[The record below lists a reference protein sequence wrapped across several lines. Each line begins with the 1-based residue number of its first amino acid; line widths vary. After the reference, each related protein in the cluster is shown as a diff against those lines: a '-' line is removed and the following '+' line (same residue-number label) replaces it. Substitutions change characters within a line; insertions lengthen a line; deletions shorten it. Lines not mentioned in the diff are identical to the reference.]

1 MYTQSISIFLS
12 KNIKI
17 IKTFQLKIFHFYSC
31 EKLQY
36 IAWACFRN
44 LESRRSETPKRFSHD
59 AAHVLF
65 SDQAGV
71 VSEDAIQQL
80 CENGYTYLDI
90 CHKMKIPIADQA
102 CTVAKATCMLY
113 IRAKQVFG

>member
-1 MYTQSISIFLS
+1 MCTHNLCFEQKY
-12 KNIKI
+12 KNNYIL
-17 IKTFQLKIFHFYSC
+17 TENLHFYSC

-36 IAWACFRN
+36 IAWACFRA
-44 LESRRSETPKRFSHD
+44 SCFRAGRKPRKRFSRD

-71 VSEDAIQQL
+71 VSEDVIQQL
-80 CENGYTYLDI
+80 CENGATYLDI

-102 CTVAKATCMLY
+102 CTVAKLTCRIY
-113 IRAKQVFG
+113 TDAKHAFG